1 MKLFYY
7 FSDWIIIWY
16 LLYQLK
22 IINYNPKIAII
33 LGIIENI
40 IFLFIYS
47 NKKKSKNNIKLNLH
61 FTIKLLMF
69 YLLRDT
75 IYNIN
80 DFNFAIILYISYNI
94 FLKVKYKIS
103 ILEYYFPKHIT
114 QLPFSK

>member
-22 IINYNPKIAII
+22 IIKFNPKIAII

-40 IFLFIYS
+40 IFLIKNY
-47 NKKKSKNNIKLNLH
+47 KKKCKNIKLNLH
-61 FTIKLLMF
+61 FSIKLLMF
-69 YLLRDT
+69 YSLRDT
-75 IYNIN
+75 EYNIN

-94 FLKVKYKIS
+94 FLKIKYKKS
-103 ILEYYFPKHIT
+103 ILEYYFSKHIT

>member
-33 LGIIENI
+33 IGIIENI
-40 IFLFIYS
+40 IFLIINS
-47 NKKKSKNNIKLNLH
+47 KKSKNNIKLNIN
-61 FTIKLLMF
+61 FGIKLLMF
-69 YLLRDT
+69 YMIKET
-75 IYNIN
+75 KCYIN
-80 DFNFAIILYISYNI
+80 DFNFAIFLYILYNI